1 MIEIIPNSLTL
12 IYDWSENK
20 KTYKVAYLRTCV
32 AKIKVNI
39 YFSLIY
45 FMLSF
50 IL

>member
-1 MIEIIPNSLTL
+1 MIEIIPNYLTL

-20 KTYKVAYLRTCV
+20 KTYKFAYLRTCET
-32 AKIKVNI
+32 KIKVKI
-39 YFSLIY
+39 HFSLIY